1 MEKKFN
7 LIDEKWIRV
16 RDGNCTVTEVSLK
29 EALLNAHE
37 YTALAGELPTQD
49 IAVLRML
56 LAVLHTVF
64 SRVDLQGNPI
74 ALKDKDDAFDQWK
87 SIWDNGKIPEKPI
100 SDYFDEWYDRFW
112 LVHPERPFWQ
122 VAGLDR
128 GTYYSA
134 AKLNGE
140 ISESA
145 NKIRMFSKFS
155 QEEKTTMSFSQAAR
169 WILHFNGFDDTSA
182 KPTKQGSA
190 NSKLPSPGAGWLGKI
205 GLTIVTGRT
214 LFETMMYNLVMV
226 RNGVIESEEK
236 PVWETGVRTAERT
249 EIPIPTNLAEL
260 YTLQSRRIL
269 LDVKNNS
276 IIGLKMIG
284 GDFFNKENAFAE
296 PMTIWS
302 VPQKANEAYTPKR
315 HKIEKQLW
323 REFSSF
329 YPEDD
334 NSTAGTILWFKNY
347 VSRVLKRN
355 QTITTLIASAQY
367 GDKDFFIDNVF
378 SDSVSMSVDILTEKG
393 KAWRGRINEEI
404 EKCNEVAKKVHSFA
418 MNVHMANGGDAE
430 DTEIGK
436 KAKEQFFYKLDIPF
450 REWLVS
456 IDPEE
461 DKVVEKLDEW
471 IKIVYG
477 IVRELADEIS
487 AAGTPQAYVGIKR
500 NDGKVY
506 SIPQAQNALY
516 RSLKQI
522 YDK

>member
-1 MEKKFN
+1 MENKFN

-16 RDGNCTVTEVSLK
+16 RDKNCTVTEVSLK
-29 EALLNAHE
+29 EVLLNAHE

-49 IAVLRML
+49 IAVLRVL

-64 SRVDLQGNPI
+64 SRVDLQGDPI
-74 ALKDKDDAFDQWK
+74 ALKNKDDAFNQWK

-100 SDYFDEWYDRFW
+100 CDYFDEWHDRFW

-122 VAGLDR
+122 VASLDS

-182 KPTKQGSA
+182 KPTKEGSA
-190 NSKLPSPGAGWLGKI
+190 NGKLPSPGAGWLGKI
-205 GLTIVTGRT
+205 GLTIVTGHT
-214 LFETMMYNLVMV
+214 IFETMMYNLIMV
-226 RNGVIESEEK
+226 RNDMIESEER
-236 PVWETGVRTAERT
+236 PVWEANVRTAERT
-249 EIPIPTNLAEL
+249 EIPIPNNLAEL

-269 LDVKNNS
+269 LDVKNDS
-276 IIGLKMIG
+276 VIGLKMIG
-284 GDFFNKENAFAE
+284 GDFFNKDNAFAE
-296 PMTIWS
+296 PMTVWTI
-302 VPQKANEAYTPKR
+302 PKKDNEAYTPKR
-315 HKIEKQLW
+315 HNIEKRLW

-329 YPEDD
+329 YPE
-334 NSTAGTILWFKNY
+334 NERSTAGTILWFRNY

-355 QTITTLIASAQY
+355 QMITTLIASAQY
-367 GDKDFFIDNVF
+367 GDKDFYIDNIY
-378 SDSVSMSVDILTEKG
+378 SDSLSMSVGILAEKG
-393 KAWRGRINEEI
+393 KDWRNRINKEI
-404 EKCNEVAKKVHSFA
+404 EKCNEVAKKVYFFA
-418 MNVHMANGGDAE
+418 MNVHIANGGDTE

-436 KAKEQFFYKLDIPF
+436 TAKEQFFYKLDIPF

-461 DKVVEKLDEW
+461 DEVVGKLDEW
-471 IKIVYG
+471 KKTVYG
-477 IVRELADEIS
+477 IVCELADEIS
-487 AAGTPQAYVGIKR
+487 ANATPQSYVGIKR
-500 NDGKVY
+500 GDKIY

-516 RSLKQI
+516 SSLKHI
-522 YDK
+522 YI